1 MCISNPVQSIPA
13 VKYLNYLPYLKGCL
27 RKFGLGPQCLSHD
40 RKRLSHGPCT
50 LRNMSLQ
57 RNFAARLGHFR
68 SNKLTSEEHSD
79 VIFSYAG
86 RFQAVNV
93 NSCVFVYTFTSLNDD
108 PNEPELSTT
117 FTHHRS
123 DFSPAAALFLIDWAA
138 AAHLCSYEGCRG
150 AGRTY
155 VGRLRTPSTGQ
166 PSRGRRQL
174 LALYSTRV
182 RRIRDRWM
190 VWCRQQ
196 IAHSLLNRDILVHVC
211 KYLNNAWCSQRSSR

>member
-1 MCISNPVQSIPA
+1 
-13 VKYLNYLPYLKGCL
+13 
-27 RKFGLGPQCLSHD
+27 
-40 RKRLSHGPCT
+40 
-50 LRNMSLQ
+50 MSLQ

-117 FTHHRS
+117 FTHRRS

-138 AAHLCSYEGCRG
+138 AAHLCSYAGCRG
-150 AGRTY
+150 ADRTY
-155 VGRLRTPSTGQ
+155 VGRLRTPSTDQ

-174 LALYSTRV
+174 LALYSLPGESEIAEGSDAGNKPHIPYWIATYSYMFVNTWTMHDAPRDQAG
-182 RRIRDRWM
+182 RRI
-190 VWCRQQ
+190 
-196 IAHSLLNRDILVHVC
+196 L
-211 KYLNNAWCSQRSSR
+211 CSAV